1 MKIGILTVP
10 FNNNYGGFL
19 QAYALKTVI
28 KNTGNEVIFI
38 RRERPRKL
46 WWDIKS
52 IIKWLIGKGD
62 YVFFREYKKRKAS
75 KFTDAFQHRY
85 LYPMTESFNRPIT
98 YQSIKKYGIDKFIVG
113 SDQVWRY
120 QYAQS
125 SIFNYFFD
133 FLQGTNIPRMS
144 YAASFGGNNEDFP
157 KQDFDECTIYLENF
171 EKILVREIDAV
182 GLIEENNNK
191 LRGKVKIVLDP
202 TMLLQAFD
210 YQVILSGY
218 RPLLLSDN
226 TLFSYILDYS
236 KIKKDIREQIA
247 SQLKLNIINIKAQDP
262 TLKQTEAVMPVEEW
276 IYQIST
282 SNFVVTDSFHGTV
295 FSIIFHRP
303 FAVISN
309 KERGLNRLTSLLGNL
324 DLMHHLITKTPD
336 SIEIQNLEVVDWKK
350 VDKKLNYLRKE
361 SLLELYEGLGYE

>member
-46 WWDIKS
+46 WWDIIS

-85 LYPMTESFNRPIT
+85 LYPMTESFYRPIT

-157 KQDFDECTIYLENF
+157 KELFIRATKLLEEFDIIT
-171 EKILVREIDAV
+171 VREQQATNILRVA
-182 GLIEENNNK
+182 NNNINK
-191 LRGKVKIVLDP
+191 SKVVLDP
-202 TMLLQAFD
+202 TFLLD
-210 YQVILSGY
+210 KDEYVS
-218 RPLLLSDN
+218 LLSN
-226 TLFSYILDYS
+226 NIKTSIPQKGLFSYLLDKDS
-236 KIKKDIREQIA
+236 IKTRIQTTVSEKLSIRVVEFEA
-247 SQLKLNIINIKAQDP
+247 MDP
-262 TLKQTEAVMPVEEW
+262 TLKKIEPVKSVEDWLFGIERADF
-276 IYQIST
+276 II
-282 SNFVVTDSFHGTV
+282 TDSFHGTV
-295 FSIIFHRP
+295 FSIIFNRP
-303 FAVISN
+303 FITIGN
-309 KERGLNRLTSLLGNL
+309 KQRGLERLKSVLNLFGLEDRMLLDYSEESVLTILNTKIDWENINKILKFNRMKSLKI
-324 DLMHHLITKTPD
+324 LID
-336 SIEIQNLEVVDWKK
+336 WIQNI
-350 VDKKLNYLRKE
+350 
-361 SLLELYEGLGYE
+361 